1 MYGGGKDLVAAEA
14 AKLQIAHQIDSFNA
28 VGPPLGSA
36 EYVVNALGRR
46 AATMETLVET
56 LVQLPPSV
64 QSQLLLLCASLQV
77 RLAHLMRT
85 VPREALAAHMSR
97 TDAAVW
103 RGVAVLGLPP
113 GVGEDGVYMEGPD
126 IACSMLGRHM
136 KLPLRHGGLG
146 LHMQSDEVGRCGRG
160 RHWPS
165 RAQPEGAPRCALPS
179 VRG

>member
-77 RLAHLMRT
+77 RWAHLMRT
-85 VPREALAAHMSR
+85 VPREALAAHMRR
-97 TDAAVW
+97 TGAAVW
-103 RGVAVLGLPP
+103 RGAAVLGLPP
-113 GVGEDGVYMEGPD
+113 GVGEDG
-126 IACSMLGRHM
+126 
-136 KLPLRHGGLG
+136 
-146 LHMQSDEVGRCGRG
+146 
-160 RHWPS
+160 
-165 RAQPEGAPRCALPS
+165 AQM
-179 VRG
+179 